1 MSQCLGNRGLK
12 PSERQC
18 EYLVRECERVGLKIQ
33 KTRWTVSARST
44 CAQGEKASLADF
56 GVVDIFPQALFGQ
69 SLKEENTN
77 SSVAI
82 RVAPRMDL
90 DS

>member
-12 PSERQC
+12 PSERQR

-33 KTRWTVSARST
+33 KTRWTVSAGST

-56 GVVDIFPQALFGQ
+56 GVVDIFP
-69 SLKEENTN
+69 
-77 SSVAI
+77 
-82 RVAPRMDL
+82 
-90 DS
+90 